1 MLWFIIALMLLVAV
15 LAVAWPQFRE
25 EKEFSLRSA
34 LAITCVLAFSIGLY
48 SQIGQPGVQSAV
60 GPVSNIEDMV
70 DSLAQRLKTDAEDV
84 DGWVM
89 LGRSYVELN
98 RYPEAI
104 AAYERAAELESYR
117 NGLTL
122 VNLGETIMRND
133 GGEISTRASEVFESA
148 LAVAPRDPR
157 ALLYG
162 GISAINRGEPLLAA
176 DRWEMLLATSPPPE
190 IEGMLRQKVAEW
202 RGVETP
208 VPLRAA
214 NPEAGTGLIINVQLG
229 AAASPAVDPNA
240 TVFVFARDP
249 AQPSPPIAAVRR
261 RASELPFAVSLSDSD
276 SMIPGRV
283 ISNYSELEIVV
294 RASSS
299 GQPIAQKGD
308 WYGDSKIDTEASRT
322 LDIVIDRQVP

>member
-15 LAVAWPQFRE
+15 LVVAWPQFRE
-25 EKEFSLRSA
+25 EKKFSVRSA
-34 LAITCVLAFSIGLY
+34 LAITCVLALSVGLY
-48 SQIGQPGVQSAV
+48 FQIGQPGIQSAV
-60 GPVSNIEDMV
+60 DPMSSIEDMV
-70 DSLAQRLKTDAEDV
+70 DSLAQRLETDIDDV
-84 DGWVM
+84 SGWKM

-104 AAYERAAELESYR
+104 AAYERAAELESYS
-117 NGLTL
+117 NGQTL
-122 VNLGETIMRND
+122 VNLGETIMRKD
-133 GGEISTRASEVFESA
+133 GGEISVRASEVFESA

-162 GISAINRGEPLLAA
+162 GISAKNRGEPLLAA

-190 IEGMLRQKVAEW
+190 IEGMLRQKVAQW
-202 RGVETP
+202 RGIEIP
-208 VPLRAA
+208 VALQAGD
-214 NPEAGTGLIINVQLG
+214 PEADKGLIINVQLG
-229 AAASPAVDPNA
+229 EAASPAVDPNA
-240 TVFVFARDP
+240 TVFVIARDP

-261 RASELPFAVSLSDSD
+261 LASELPFVVSLSDAD

-283 ISNYSELEIVV
+283 ISNYNELEIVV

-299 GQPIAQKGD
+299 GQPIAQSGD
-308 WYGDSKIDTEASRT
+308 WYGDSRIDTEASRS